1 MKKIFTL
8 SVLASLAFSSYAGEV
23 VYQSAL
29 DTSEEFAKWTVIDA
43 NSEQKH
49 GDLTNQ
55 QVQPNTVT
63 AR

>member
-43 NSEQKH
+43 NSDTK
-49 GDLTNQ
+49 T
-55 QVQPNTVT
+55 
-63 AR
+63 